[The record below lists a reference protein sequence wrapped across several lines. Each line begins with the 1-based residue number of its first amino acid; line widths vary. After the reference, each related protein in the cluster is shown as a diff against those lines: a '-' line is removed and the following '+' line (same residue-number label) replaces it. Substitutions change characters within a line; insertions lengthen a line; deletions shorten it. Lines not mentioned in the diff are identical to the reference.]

1 MSGLERLRFANRE
14 EWLAGRMRGLG
25 GSDAAAAAG
34 LSPWKTPL
42 TLWKEK
48 TGAQA
53 APDLSGNAAIEKGK
67 RMEPIIRDFFMG
79 QHPEY
84 TLYYGEFDVLY
95 QSDMPWV
102 FATLDGELTE
112 TATGRKGIL
121 EIKTATP
128 NGANGWEQWKNQV
141 PMHYYAQ
148 VLHALLATGY
158 EFAVLYAALYDLRG
172 GITFPEPYVFERKEH
187 EEDIAWL
194 LEREKAFWQHVE
206 IGTPPP
212 QILRI

>member
-1 MSGLERLRFANRE
+1 
-14 EWLAGRMRGLG
+14 
-25 GSDAAAAAG
+25 
-34 LSPWKTPL
+34 
-42 TLWKEK
+42 
-48 TGAQA
+48 
-53 APDLSGNAAIEKGK
+53 
-67 RMEPIIRDFFMG
+67 MEPIIRDFFMA

-84 TLYYGEFDVLY
+84 ALYYGAYDVLY
-95 QSDMPWV
+95 QADMPWIFV
-102 FATLDGELTE
+102 TLDGELTE

-128 NGANGWEQWKNQV
+128 NGANGWAQWKNQV

-172 GITFPEPYVFERKEH
+172 GITFPEPYVFERGEH
-187 EEDIAWL
+187 EEDINWL

-206 IGTPPP
+206 SGTPPP